1 MPSPTAASWVKFF
14 TNADIPNQAAATYA
28 HVFVENRI
36 QMDML
41 MDLNK
46 EYLREM
52 GITTMGDII
61 AILRHAKKVY
71 EQSAREKV
79 LSIPDS
85 DTTVPI
91 ATVSGTPN
99 TVTLSNG
106 KKAEKTLTTRIVS
119 SVGTTLHDVK
129 PRRVLPEHEGKYKI
143 TLPSGSTVR
152 SKEILEK
159 KVQLTKRRPSIDD
172 QMDVSAKR
180 TGTKRSIFDRLTT
193 EDEPPSKSAPSAKT
207 LDSMGSP
214 TSSSIFSRLGGRNSA
229 EQRGSGGD
237 VTTSATSG
245 ILKKS
250 ASFASP
256 TSQPRPVER
265 KVPPLVQKVILV
277 KRIPAKAATLSSDE
291 DDDDED
297 RRLDVSSGDTT
308 GTMKSVSFSEEDEV
322 LEIAPRKSR
331 KPIVASSAA
340 TGRLRFN
347 EKDVHVKQRLGTG
360 RLAATGS
367 GSAAHR
373 GGPGALH
380 GTRKVVQMKP
390 SPVKPSPARTSMKAD
405 TMMAHGRKQPIQN
418 RLSLGSRTGT
428 DSKQLWQRL
437 ERFSLDSKL
446 TKPGK
451 GNSSTSNGGS
461 VFNRLGYN
469 RK

>member
-14 TNADIPNQAAATYA
+14 TNADIPSQAAATYA

-119 SVGTTLHDVK
+119 SVGTALHDVK

-143 TLPSGSTVR
+143 TLPSGSTAR

-159 KVQLTKRRPSIDD
+159 KVQLTKRRPSVDD
-172 QMDVSAKR
+172 QMDASAKR
-180 TGTKRSIFDRLTT
+180 AATKRSIFDRLTT
-193 EDEPPSKSAPSAKT
+193 EDEPPSKTANSVKI

-229 EQRGSGGD
+229 EQRGSSD
-237 VTTSATSG
+237 VATLGTSG

-250 ASFASP
+250 PSFASS
-256 TSQPRPVER
+256 TSQSRSVER
-265 KVPPLVQKVILV
+265 KVPPVVQKVILV

-297 RRLDVSSGDTT
+297 RRLDLSSGDMT
-308 GTMKSVSFSEEDEV
+308 GGVKSVSFSEEDEV

-331 KPIVASSAA
+331 KPIVANSAS
-340 TGRLRFN
+340 TSRLRFN
-347 EKDVHVKQRLGTG
+347 ERDVPVKQRLGAG
-360 RLAATGS
+360 RLSATGS

-373 GGPGALH
+373 GGTGALH

-390 SPVKPSPARTSMKAD
+390 SPVKLSPARPSMKAD
-405 TMMAHGRKQPIQN
+405 NMAQGRKQPIQN